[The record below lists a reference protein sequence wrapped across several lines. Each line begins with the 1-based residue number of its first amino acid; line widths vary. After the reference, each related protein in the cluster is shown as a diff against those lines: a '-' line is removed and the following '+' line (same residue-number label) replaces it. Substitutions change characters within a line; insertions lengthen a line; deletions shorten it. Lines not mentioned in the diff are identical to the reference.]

1 MRHAEL
7 LADLAQIA
15 RRAGLVLHDRRAADH
30 LQIRDLGEVGQD
42 LVLHAI
48 GEEGVRF
55 FFAQI
60 FERKDRDAFL
70 RNRSDR
76 RRCGGIGRLLRR
88 TMTQKEKTTCDERG
102 NQQQRKDD
110 FMPWHAPCSCFGFVR
125 AGLAFSDFG
134 FGGRRRRPFPW
145 QHDAK

>member
-15 RRAGLVLHDRRAADH
+15 RRAALVLHHGGAADH
-30 LQIRDLGEVGQD
+30 FQVGDLRQVGQD

-60 FERKDRDAFL
+60 FERKHRDAFF
-70 RNRSDR
+70 RDSSERTSRSFAQEKENR
-76 RRCGGIGRLLRR
+76 
-88 TMTQKEKTTCDERG
+88 
-102 NQQQRKDD
+102 QQQ
-110 FMPWHAPCSCFGFVR
+110 A
-125 AGLAFSDFG
+125 
-134 FGGRRRRPFPW
+134 RPATSSAIATAAQRTW
-145 QHDAK
+145 ARCCLTA